1 MDQGVRD
8 GDHGACRRA
17 SGDRHHHRGHA
28 VGNRDGHLQKEVAGA
43 GLRRRDRRGAR
54 DDLRRRAPYRAWELL
69 RAGKECAILAV
80 GVMCQ
85 PALEAAHLLVA
96 DGFDVTV
103 VNCRFIKPLD
113 RRMLEGLLR
122 DHKILVTV
130 EDATRVNGF
139 GAYLAA
145 TVEGLAPEARV
156 VVMGADER
164 TYEHA
169 SRGAQ
174 LAEVGLT
181 GKGIAE
187 RVRVAAAEESPVAP

>member
-1 MDQGVRD
+1 LFGLLRCALDHKAGPFSIRYPRD
-8 GDHGACRRA
+8 NAPA
-17 SGDRHHHRGHA
+17 A
-28 VGNRDGHLQKEVAGA
+28 APPAAEVAA
-43 GLRRRDRRGAR
+43 V
-54 DDLRRRAPYRAWELL
+54 PYGAWELL

-156 VVMGADER
+156 VVMGADDR